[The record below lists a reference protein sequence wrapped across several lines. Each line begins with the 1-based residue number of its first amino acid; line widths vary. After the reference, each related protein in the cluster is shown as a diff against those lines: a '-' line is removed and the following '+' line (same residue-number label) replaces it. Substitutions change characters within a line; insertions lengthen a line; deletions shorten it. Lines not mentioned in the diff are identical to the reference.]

1 MSGLPW
7 ADLARNAALSAVVL
21 LVLMAATFAVAM
33 AKGGLHRV
41 VDSAWGLGF
50 AALAVAGWIASTGRG
65 DDAHRLLVAVLTAV
79 WGLRLA
85 AHIAW
90 RGRGHGEDPRYA
102 RMLDKAP
109 GNRHVYALRK
119 VYLLQG
125 VLILLVSA
133 PVQIALYAG
142 APPLPL
148 TVAAIALWALGMFF
162 EAVGDRQLARFRAD
176 PANRGRLMDRGL
188 WSWTRHPNYFGDFA
202 VWWGLYL
209 LACSG
214 WTAAL
219 VALPAPL
226 VMSALLI
233 FGSGKALLEWRM
245 ADRPGWAAYAA
256 RTSGFFPRPPR
267 RPRAPADG

>member
-233 FGSGKALLEWRM
+233 FGSGKALLERRM